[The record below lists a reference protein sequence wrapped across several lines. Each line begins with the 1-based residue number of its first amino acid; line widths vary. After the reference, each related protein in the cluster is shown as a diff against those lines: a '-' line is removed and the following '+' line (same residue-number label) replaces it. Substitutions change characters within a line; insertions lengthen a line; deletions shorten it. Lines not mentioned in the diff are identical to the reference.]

1 MIYCN
6 GIQITKNKFP
16 DGTQHLLLP
25 WDLALSEHS
34 PWNLVPEKDVT
45 DVSVAWFY
53 EHDDE
58 MMQLICIVRQL
69 QENGAANI
77 DLFLP
82 YIPNARMDRTKQE
95 NEVFTL
101 KYFCEVINSLHCRRV
116 YVLDPHSSVSTAL
129 LNRVCCS
136 DIRGL
141 ILTAY
146 YHITETMKWIDAVS
160 ETPNDLVAFF
170 PDEGAMKRYSSMTNL
185 RYAFGVK
192 RRNWE
197 TGEIDGLD
205 VVGDVDCIKGKDVLM
220 VDDICS
226 RGGTFYHSAKKLKEL
241 GAQNIYIYCTHC
253 ERTVFDGD
261 LIKSGLIKR
270 IYTTDSIFGFAAQ
283 QEAKDKNLGY
293 MFHVMELPRK

>member
-6 GIQITKNKFP
+6 GSPITKNQFP

-25 WDLALSEHS
+25 LDLAWGLA
-34 PWNLVPEKDVT
+34 PEAY
-45 DVSVAWFY
+45 VSVAWFY

-77 DLFLP
+77 NLILP
-82 YIPNARMDRTKQE
+82 YIPNARMDRVKQVDD
-95 NEVFTL
+95 VFTL
-101 KYFCEVINSLHCRRV
+101 KYFCEVINSLHFRRV

-129 LNRVCCS
+129 LNHVNCNN
-136 DIRGL
+136 IRSL
-141 ILTAY
+141 INIAY
-146 YHITETMKWIDAVS
+146 HHITETMKWIDAVS
-160 ETPNDLVAFF
+160 EKPNDLVAFF

-197 TGEIDGLD
+197 TGKIDGLD

-253 ERTVFDGD
+253 ERTIFDGE
-261 LIKSGLIKR
+261 LLQSGLIKR
-270 IYTTDSIFGFAAQ
+270 IYTTDSIFGAAAQ
-283 QEAKDKNLGY
+283 QEAKDKNLSY
-293 MFHVMELPRK
+293 MFHVTALPKE